1 MLPVGGAEVLDSLV
15 GVLAFAFGFGAG
27 GVAFGGG
34 GREVGPELGDL
45 VAGGVE
51 LFSEA
56 GVGGFG
62 GGCALVCVVA
72 VTLVL
77 GGEVAGCVQVAD
89 GGLEFSIALLGGLAF
104 VVEGLCGGRV
114 FGDKGGVV
122 VAELA

>member
-1 MLPVGGAEVLDSLV
+1 LV